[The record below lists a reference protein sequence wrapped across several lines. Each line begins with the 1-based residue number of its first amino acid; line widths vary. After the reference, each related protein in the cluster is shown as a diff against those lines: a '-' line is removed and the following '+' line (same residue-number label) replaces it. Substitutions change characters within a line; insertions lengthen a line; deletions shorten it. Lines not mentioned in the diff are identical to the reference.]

1 MVVKGHTLGDI
12 QSQVL
17 PVITTPYAKSRSK
30 MLALPGGRGNVG
42 SSHTSEEL
50 IPDLISKKLLLLFI
64 EGRGALSY
72 GVHAEARG
80 RPARLA
86 SGLAAS
92 AEPLTPRDNFLTIP
106 LIRPHVLDNFTVL
119 EQSEG
124 DQ

>member
-1 MVVKGHTLGDI
+1 M
-12 QSQVL
+12 
-17 PVITTPYAKSRSK
+17 
-30 MLALPGGRGNVG
+30 G

-64 EGRGALSY
+64 ERRGALSY

-92 AEPLTPRDNFLTIP
+92 AEPLTPRDDLLTIT
-106 LIRPHVLDNFTVL
+106 LIRPHVLVNFTVL